1 MFQIILVNP
10 NPFVENNPFRIDFN
24 TIYVPP
30 APTGDLF
37 IVWIYDDNDI
47 LV

>member
-1 MFQIILVNP
+1 MFTIVLINP
-10 NPFVENNPFRIDFN
+10 QSAVDNPFKIDFN
-24 TIYVPP
+24 VPFVPP

-47 LV
+47 FA